1 MTLKELNKT
10 TTLLGQKVKEFQ
22 TKTCS
27 AYRTYELPKETEKRW
42 RAKAKKA
49 SQLLGKGKQKAAAEP
64 SKMSSKEATFNTM
77 TYKFHSLDDYVV
89 NIKMYGTCDSYS
101 TEPVSLPDMIS
112 NIPKS

>member
-1 MTLKELNKT
+1 MTLKELDKT

-27 AYRTYELPKETEKRW
+27 AYQTYELPKEAEKRQ

-49 SQLLGKGKQKAAAEP
+49 SKFLEKGKQKATVEP
-64 SKMSSKEATFNTM
+64 SKTGSKEATFNTM
-77 TYKFHSLDDYVV
+77 TYKFHSLGDYVA

-101 TEPVSLPDMIS
+101 TELVSLPDDVSMS
-112 NIPKS
+112 